1 MDLEKPLV
9 LVVSLGIFLLVVF
22 LDSYA
27 FKVSLE
33 HVTVLKVVVRGP
45 FLVGTRFFEHFVKN
59 APTGGPRGFLRS
71 TAATRSSAEA
81 SCLPCWFFFFLLFLF
96 EPRLEPTG
104 SSPLCF
110 PLS

>member
-59 APTGGPRGFLRS
+59 APTEGASRLLTINSSNKVIGRG
-71 TAATRSSAEA
+71 
-81 SCLPCWFFFFLLFLF
+81 LLFALLVLLL
-96 EPRLEPTG
+96 PVV
-104 SSPLCF
+104 PL
-110 PLS
+110 